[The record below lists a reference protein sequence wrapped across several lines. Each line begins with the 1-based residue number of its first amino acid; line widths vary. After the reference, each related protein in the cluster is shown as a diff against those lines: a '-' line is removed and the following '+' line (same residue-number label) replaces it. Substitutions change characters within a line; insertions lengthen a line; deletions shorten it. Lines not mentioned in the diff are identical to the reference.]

1 VPHPL
6 ARELARGL
14 EAGARVLLLGVG
26 SGRNV
31 PPLLA
36 ADARVDVLEDD
47 PVRAR
52 AAAERFA
59 AEPRVRV
66 TRARYAGPIPFA
78 GGFAA
83 ALSTHAL
90 QHGSL
95 GSVTAAVAGVRSRLG
110 PGARFLLTLG
120 SKRDP
125 RFASGRR
132 IDANVAAP
140 LDGSEAGVAH
150 VYLDEPEVRA
160 LLAGFEIESALEAS
174 AADTAGRWAHPGAE
188 ADGLVHWFVR
198 ARRPG

>member
-6 ARELARGL
+6 ARDLAGCL
-14 EAGARVLLLGVG
+14 EADARVLLLGVG

-36 ADARVDVLEDD
+36 AGARVDVVEED
-47 PVRAR
+47 PERAR
-52 AAAERFA
+52 AAVDRFA
-59 AEPRVRV
+59 GDGRVRV
-66 TRARYAGPIPFA
+66 VRARYAGPIPFA

-83 ALSTHAL
+83 ALTTHAL

-95 GSVTAAVAGVRSRLG
+95 GGVTGAVAAVRSRLA
-110 PGARFLLTLG
+110 PGAPFFLTLG

-132 IDANVAAP
+132 IAPNVAAP

-160 LLAGFEIESALEAS
+160 VLAGFEIESANEAS
-174 AADTAGRWAHPGAE
+174 AAETAGRWAHPGAE

-198 ARRPG
+198 ARRI

>member
-1 VPHPL
+1 MPHPL
-6 ARELARGL
+6 AAELAARL
-14 EAGARVLLLGVG
+14 TPGARVLLLGAG

-31 PPLLA
+31 PALLA
-36 ADARVDVLEDD
+36 AGARVDVVEDD
-47 PVRAR
+47 AARAR

-59 AEPRVRV
+59 GEGRVRIARV
-66 TRARYAGPIPFA
+66 RYAGPIPFA

-95 GSVTAAVAGVRSRLG
+95 GELTSAVAAVRSRLE
-110 PGARFLLTLG
+110 PGAPFFLTLG

-125 RFASGRR
+125 RFAAGRR
-132 IDANVAAP
+132 IDANTAAP

-160 LLAGFEIESALEAS
+160 VLHGFAIESALEGS
-174 AADTAGRWAHPGAE
+174 AAQTAGHWAHSAAE
-188 ADGLVHWFVR
+188 AAELVHWFVR
-198 ARRPG
+198 ARRD

>member
-1 VPHPL
+1 L
-6 ARELARGL
+6 ARELAGCL

-26 SGRNV
+26 TGRNV

-36 ADARVDVLEDD
+36 AEARVDVVEDD
-47 PVRAR
+47 PERAR
-52 AAAERFA
+52 AAVERFA
-59 AEPRVRV
+59 GDGRVRV
-66 TRARYAGPIPFA
+66 ARTRYAGPIPFA

-95 GSVTAAVAGVRSRLG
+95 GGITAAVAAVRSRLV
-110 PGARFLLTLG
+110 PGARFFLTLG

-132 IDANVAAP
+132 IDADVAAP
-140 LDGSEAGVAH
+140 RDGTEAGVAH
-150 VYLDEPEVRA
+150 VYLDEPQVQT
-160 LLAGFEIESALEAS
+160 LLAGFEIESAVEGS
-174 AADTAGRWAHPGAE
+174 AAETAGRWAHPGAE

-198 ARRPG
+198 ARRS